1 MNNNMNNERAAA
13 KVTFKRELKEAKQAA
28 KELYSIE
35 NIDLDW
41 AGSELTAEDY
51 IKSLAELMEFNSNL
65 EKKLNA
71 IVINDDDSV
80 VSINSKKSLIGIIMN
95 AASTAFN
102 YDNPILN
109 YFMEVV

>member
-1 MNNNMNNERAAA
+1 MENNMNEKQAA
-13 KVTFKRELKEAKQAA
+13 KITFKRELKEAKLAA

-41 AGSELTAEDY
+41 AGNELSAEEY
-51 IKSLAELMEFNSNL
+51 IKSVAELLEFNSNL
-65 EKKLNA
+65 EKKLNE

-80 VSINSKKSLIGIIMN
+80 VSINSKKSLIGTIMN